1 MNMEESYIIDFKQER
16 DFSSLLNA
24 TFAFLKQEFK
34 PLMKLLLIRLAPFFI
49 LIGLFTALSM
59 DNISS
64 NIGSNPFAIFSLY
77 YVGQMLTTLIM
88 FIYLQSLVLHYIK
101 HYNSDSTEPREEYV
115 KNNAM
120 SRVFELF
127 GINLGYGFLAGVA
140 TLFLIIPG
148 IYVFVIYSLVYVIT
162 ILGDGESG
170 VFSKSAELIK
180 DHWWET
186 FGGIVIIFIVHSII
200 SNIFALPSTIL
211 FMTDGMTGFS
221 QILQGN
227 VATSDSSLVLNIL
240 FSIIAAFG
248 YLSGIIMYIYLS
260 FHYYNLKE
268 RKEATGLLDQI
279 DQMEQGLSGDNA

>member
-1 MNMEESYIIDFKQER
+1 MEEFGRIEFKQER

-34 PLMKLLLIRLAPFFI
+34 PLMKLLLIRLAPFII
-49 LIGLFTALSM
+49 LIGVFAALSM
-59 DNISS
+59 DNLTNSS
-64 NIGSNPFAIFSLY
+64 SSNPFAIFSLY
-77 YVGQMLTTLIM
+77 TVGQMITTFIM
-88 FIYLQSLVLHYIK
+88 IIYLQSLVLHYIK
-101 HYNSDSTEPREEYV
+101 HYNSDSMEPREEYV
-115 KNNAM
+115 KNNSM

-127 GINLGYGFLAGVA
+127 GINLGYGFLTTIA
-140 TLFLIIPG
+140 TLFLVIPG

-180 DHWWET
+180 GHWWET
-186 FGGIVIIFIVHSII
+186 FGGIVIIFIIHIII

-211 FMTDGMTGFS
+211 YMTDAMVGFS
-221 QILQGN
+221 PTLER
-227 VATSDSSLVLNIL
+227 VAATSNNLILDVL
-240 FSIIAAFG
+240 FSIIEAFG
-248 YLSGIIMYIYLS
+248 NLSGIIMYVYLS

-279 DQMEQGLSGDNA
+279 NEMEQGLSEDNA